1 MSEYRTSI
9 DIDAVPETVFQFL
22 VTDQGMATWMGQWA
36 SLNPV
41 PGGRFEVNVAGYPVR
56 PATIEATFAPA
67 STPAPP
73 GTDSIRATKP
83 GSPAPRASR
92 ITDTNPAEA
101 IGFGSSKLVSTPAAI
116 SCRAPPVNRAY
127 GGGSAVPTR

>member
-1 MSEYRTSI
+1 VRASMSEYRTSI

-22 VTDQGMATWMGQWA
+22 VTDQGMTTWMGQWA

-73 GTDSIRATKP
+73 GTDSIRAP
-83 GSPAPRASR
+83 NRAARPR
-92 ITDTNPAEA
+92 
-101 IGFGSSKLVSTPAAI
+101 GPAA
-116 SCRAPPVNRAY
+116 SPTPTRPRRS
-127 GGGSAVPTR
+127 GSAHRS